1 MSNAKTLLTK
11 NEIENEY
18 LLEELRKFELT
29 DDEVDAYFD
38 DSKSSKIDGVFD
50 AQSHISSA
58 RLWHT
63 RKLNNFAILKS
74 NGKALTSLRA
84 IKMLAD
90 DEIAK
95 ELANL
100 WCIKNPD
107 PAEIQTFLKKNPV
120 DSAWYFISILANIEI
135 TERAKAKAVRVRNAR
150 SGGKAKPNPLDEF
163 KPMIFEHW
171 LKWQEDP
178 SLYESNIKFAEEMH
192 FESHDVVTEE
202 RIKRWCTQWKKN
214 RLLQIENA
222 SA

>member
-1 MSNAKTLLTK
+1 MSNTKNSLTK
-11 NEIENEY
+11 SEIENEY
-18 LLEELRKFELT
+18 LLEELRKSELT
-29 DDEVDAYFD
+29 DDEFDAYFD
-38 DSKSSKIDGVFD
+38 DSKPLKIDGVVD
-50 AQSHISSA
+50 ALSLISSA

-63 RKLNNFAILKS
+63 RKLKIFAIMKS
-74 NGKALTSLRA
+74 KDKALTSLRA

-90 DEIAK
+90 DENAK

-107 PAEIQTFLKKNPV
+107 PAEIQSFLKKHPV
-120 DSAWYFISILANIEI
+120 DSAWYFIAILANIEI

-163 KPMIFEHW
+163 MPMIFEHW

-178 SLYESNIKFAEEMH
+178 SLFESNKKFAEEMH
-192 FESHDVVTEE
+192 YESDDVVSEE
-202 RIKRWCTQWKKN
+202 TIKRWCTHWKKI
-214 RLLQIENA
+214 RLLQIKNA